1 MEVQQN
7 GRCDACLL
15 LHRVSKIG
23 KKTIEYVRL
32 CQESYSMDTL
42 IYAVVRML
50 GINIFAILA
59 SIWCT
64 SRGHGTISCM

>member
-23 KKTIEYVRL
+23 KKL
-32 CQESYSMDTL
+32 LSMLD
-42 IYAVVRML
+42 YARTRTAW
-50 GINIFAILA
+50 I
-59 SIWCT
+59 
-64 SRGHGTISCM
+64 H